1 MPEKGENMANSD
13 LTKFRELLNT
23 DAEFQE
29 KLREAAEIYTG
40 EPGDRAVFDNL
51 LVPLAKEYGLSATFE
66 EFTEYIGAFM
76 RGGEKELSE
85 DELAMVAGGKG
96 VCFAIGGSDRPE
108 ADAYTNSEGGEA
120 HACYYI
126 GVGIAI
132 PFGD

>member
-1 MPEKGENMANSD
+1 MAKSD
-13 LTKFRELLNT
+13 LVKFRELLNT

-29 KLREAAEIYTG
+29 KLREAAASYTG
-40 EPGDRAVFDNL
+40 EPDERAVFDNL
-51 LVPLAKEYGLSATFE
+51 LVPLAKAYGLSATFE
-66 EFTEYIGAFM
+66 EFAEYLGTFM
-76 RGGEKELSE
+76 SGGEMELSE

-96 VCFAIGGSDRPE
+96 ACLVVGGSDGPE
-108 ADAYTNSEGGEA
+108 VDANTYSEGGEA